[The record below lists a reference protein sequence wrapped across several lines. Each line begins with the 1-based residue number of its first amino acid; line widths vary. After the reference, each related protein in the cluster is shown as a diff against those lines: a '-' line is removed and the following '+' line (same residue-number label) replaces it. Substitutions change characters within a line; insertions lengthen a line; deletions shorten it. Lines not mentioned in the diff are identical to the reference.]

1 MDHPTSLQRDPWR
14 ITAIAAAGLAAFEL
28 VLLIML
34 AMAFFARPLIGGGDE
49 GAPRAAVTEKPAAKS
64 EPAAKAS
71 SRPAAKSPAEPK
83 LARNETSV
91 IVLNGNGS
99 AGAAAE
105 KADLVQTRG
114 YIITATDNAPHTGFD
129 QSLVMF
135 RPGYELE
142 AKRLAKDFGIARVTP
157 LDGLVPAD
165 LQGAHVALIVGA
177 S

>member
-34 AMAFFARPLIGGGDE
+34 AMAFFARPFLGDDDRP
-49 GAPRAAVTEKPAAKS
+49 ARAAAEAMPTAAETKPAAK
-64 EPAAKAS
+64 AAK
-71 SRPAAKSPAEPK
+71 PARQEATAPK

-99 AGAAAE
+99 PGAAAE

-129 QSLVMF
+129 QSIVMF

-142 AKRLAKDFGIARVTP
+142 AKRLAKDFAIARVTP
-157 LDGLVPAD
+157 LDGLVAAD